1 MDLVFPNVRTLGAG
15 GGMAR
20 RPMVGEPWVEEGVRL
35 RAPERTSSPSS
46 GLLALVLQGFNSSA
60 ERFAVKVTLPECSP

>member
-35 RAPERTSSPSS
+35 
-46 GLLALVLQGFNSSA
+46 
-60 ERFAVKVTLPECSP
+60 